1 MTIII
6 PAYNPDEHIIG
17 VLDGLKKYNVIV
29 VDDGSKN
36 KDIFEKVKKYKN
48 VTLLTH
54 EINMGKGKAM
64 KTGMKYVYDNLK
76 EDGVIF
82 VDADGQHKT
91 KDIEEVISVFNS
103 NKEALIIGSRCFKGE
118 IPWKSKMGNNITK
131 TLFKIFTFK
140 KVNDTQSGL
149 RAINTKYIPY
159 MLEVNGDR
167 YDYEMNILLGLVN
180 KIKIIEVPIE
190 TVYEDME
197 NSTSHFKVFRDSFL
211 IYKSFLKFILSSIIC
226 FIIDYGLFSLLSSL
240 IGSTPT
246 KIFIS
251 NITSR
256 CVSSSINYNLN
267 KRFVFRCNKRNT
279 LTNYI
284 LLVILVILLNSFILN
299 IFVNVL
305 NINVYLSK
313 LIVEFILFVFNFFV
327 EQKIIFRE
335 EM

>member
-36 KDIFEKVKKYKN
+36 KDIFLKVKKYKN

-54 EINMGKGKAM
+54 VINMGKGKAM

-91 KDIEEVISVFNS
+91 KDIDKVISVFNN
-103 NKEALIIGSRCFKGE
+103 NKESLIIGSRCFKGE

-140 KVNDTQSGL
+140 TVNDTQSGL

-240 IGSTPT
+240 IGSKPVN
-246 KIFIS
+246 IFIS

-256 CVSSSINYNLN
+256 FVSSSINYNLN
-267 KRFVFRCNKRNT
+267 KRFVFRCNKKNT

-305 NINVYLSK
+305 SINVYLSK
-313 LIVEFILFVFNFFV
+313 LIVEFILFIFNFFV